1 MLDGLAKEMAH
12 RFGLGASAGPLLD
25 SLLSHVDTS
34 WPDGWSGMLAR
45 FRRIGYGTEVATWL
59 GDGFNQTIPAEAVEE
74 ALGMEAIEG
83 IAGRVGMNPR
93 TASEALAY
101 AIPEVVS
108 QLTPNGEIPASLPA
122 WGAGAAPIPT
132 HSVVESAGPE
142 EVPEPR
148 ADRPATNRFQGWTA
162 PVALAVIV
170 LAITAFS
177 LRGQPVTPKP
187 VKPQVLSEAVERPS
201 TVKLAPATLI
211 LKRAARGLTYSG
223 VVRDREDKES
233 LESALK
239 ESGAS
244 GSIEVDLGVSRAN
257 WVPAL
262 AEVLRDAP
270 RGLEMSFEN
279 YKLTLAG
286 LPKAQLKE
294 RKELLADRLT
304 GQYEVHILD
313 LDATASD
320 ANENALKAVE
330 KLAGSPLASASAWV
344 DALNL
349 MVINFRSGS
358 VQIPEANREI
368 LTIAAKGMQDGKFV
382 ISGYTDSTGSATG
395 NEQLSLRR
403 AQEIRRFLIREGA
416 NEETLEARG
425 MGATNPVASND
436 TESGRFA
443 NRRIE
448 FSLGTD

>member
-25 SLLSHVDTS
+25 ALLSHVDSS

-59 GDGFNQTIPAEAVEE
+59 GEGFNQTIPPEAVEE
-74 ALGMEAIEG
+74 ALSMEAIEG
-83 IAGRVGMNPR
+83 IAERVGMNPR

-108 QLTPNGEIPASLPA
+108 QLTPTGEIPASLPA

-132 HSVVESAGPE
+132 HSVVVSPE
-142 EVPEPR
+142 LDEVRDSRSEQPV
-148 ADRPATNRFQGWTA
+148 TNRFQGWTA

-177 LRGQPVTPKP
+177 LRGQSVTPKP
-187 VKPQVLSEAVERPS
+187 VKPKVLSEAVERPS
-201 TVKLAPATLI
+201 TVRLAPATLI
-211 LKRAARGLTYSG
+211 VKRGGSGLTYSG

-244 GSIEVDLGVSRAN
+244 GSVEVDLGVSRAN
-257 WVPAL
+257 WIPAL

-286 LPKAQLKE
+286 LPKSQLNE

-313 LDATASD
+313 LDATATSANAEALEAVRAVVETQD
-320 ANENALKAVE
+320 A
-330 KLAGSPLASASAWV
+330 SPADLV
-344 DALNL
+344 QALNK

-368 LTIAAKGMQDGKFV
+368 LAIAAKMTLSSKIV
-382 ISGYTDSTGSATG
+382 ISGYTDSSGSASG
-395 NEQLSLRR
+395 NEQLSQRR
-403 AQEIRRFLIREGA
+403 AEEIRRFMIREGA
-416 NEETLEARG
+416 DESMLEARG
-425 MGATNPVASND
+425 MGATNPIASND
-436 TESGRFA
+436 TESGRFS